1 MWKIIVSLRAIL
13 LLTAVAMFGS
23 GCALSAIVYKVMGP
37 PPIPPKYYVPPND
50 PLLVLVE
57 NAHSGS
63 SAIPEAE
70 GLARVISED
79 LAEHKVAPMIEPT
92 KVNALRDG
100 NPQAFAKM
108 TIAQV
113 GRALGAKQVLYVH
126 VDQLDINSTDA
137 SQVVRLKIALKLK
150 MVNVATATTVWP
162 KSGDTE
168 PYDFETPMQRV
179 LPGTSQSGLNHQI
192 LRESGVEIARWFY
205 AYQPETMSEE
215 NRDER
220 LR

>member
-1 MWKIIVSLRAIL
+1 MSKITVSLRAVVL
-13 LLTAVAMFGS
+13 LMAVALLGS
-23 GCALSAIVYKVMGP
+23 GCALSAIAYKVMGP
-37 PPIPPKYYVPPND
+37 PPIPPRYKVPPTD

-57 NAHSGS
+57 NAHSSS

-70 GLARVISED
+70 ELARVIHDD
-79 LAEHKVAPMIEPT
+79 LAEHKVAPMIEPS
-92 KVNALRDG
+92 KVNELRDA

-108 TIAQV
+108 TIAQM

-168 PYDFETPMQRV
+168 PYDFESPFQRV
-179 LPGTSQSGLNHQI
+179 TPGTSQSGLNHQI
-192 LRESGVEIARWFY
+192 LRESGVEISRWFY